1 MERLE
6 AMRKIWVNVN
16 FISKNSL
23 YAPRVQRIFFK
34 LDAEAA
40 NPWPA
45 RAKGNRTVEASKKSC
60 LIVACTGLLA
70 TPWLGC
76 RRPSAPPPAPARLWV
91 TAQAE
96 PVINRDPAGQ
106 SLSVVVRVYQLKD
119 RAAFARLTFQAA
131 AGGRPDPELL
141 DGDFLDRDELVVV
154 PGAVQESARALHPET
169 RFVGL
174 VALFCR
180 PDPHAWRYLVSVERM
195 RPAQAPPPRDWPWR
209 PWRRRPA
216 GTPPDP
222 RVRFQVRECS
232 LGLPVPPPEP
242 LPGQPANPVPACP
255 QDPEPRP

>member
-1 MERLE
+1 
-6 AMRKIWVNVN
+6 MRKIWANIH

-23 YAPRVQRIFFK
+23 YSFPVQRIFFK
-34 LDAEAA
+34 FDAEAA
-40 NPWPA
+40 NHRPA
-45 RAKGNRTVEASKKSC
+45 RAKGNPNVETNKNSC
-60 LIVACTGLLA
+60 LIVAFTGLLA

-76 RRPSAPPPAPARLWV
+76 RRPSAPPPAAARLWV
-91 TAQAE
+91 TTQAE
-96 PVINRDPAGQ
+96 PVINRDAAGQ

-119 RAAFARLTFQAA
+119 RSAFARLTFQAA
-131 AGGRPDPELL
+131 AGGGPDPELL

-154 PGAVQESARALHPET
+154 PGTVQESARTLHPGA
-169 RFVGL
+169 RFIGL
-174 VALFCR
+174 VALFRR

-232 LGLPVPPPEP
+232 LGLPEPAPEP

-255 QDPEPRP
+255 QDSEPRP